1 MPQSHTHYFQYLVAN
16 IYTQLNASEQLLL
29 EKPWTDPST
38 FQLVDNLLFLL
49 SYSHPMVCITEHAT
63 VRKSNT
69 NAPKGLNSTHTVK
82 RSNLINQSSGWG
94 LTDFR
99 GHLVISRAMP
109 LSQLSRKANDNIKKF
124 TKAVNMLF
132 NAVRFGILTLECLG
146 TDFWHQVASRE
157 TAVFLLFCVCFSFQL

>member
-1 MPQSHTHYFQYLVAN
+1 
-16 IYTQLNASEQLLL
+16 
-29 EKPWTDPST
+29 
-38 FQLVDNLLFLL
+38 
-49 SYSHPMVCITEHAT
+49 MVCITEHAT

-69 NAPKGLNSTHTVK
+69 NAPKGLNGTHTVK
-82 RSNLINQSSGWG
+82 RSNLMNQSSGWG

-109 LSQLSRKANDNIKKF
+109 LSQLSRKVNDNIKKF

-157 TAVFLLFCVCFSFQL
+157 TAVFICFAFASFFSYDSRSLICSYPSSEPYIQ